1 VILDLNTA
9 MYSLQLY
16 GGVGEQFEVQ
26 YDAQPPVR
34 FQVVGLLNTC
44 ILQGSLLIH
53 ESDFLNEFP
62 AVAGYQMFL
71 IRTAKDRQQQVA
83 AVLEDRLS
91 DFGFDV
97 TSAARRLDSLLAVQ
111 NTYLSTFQ
119 TLGALGLL
127 LGTFGLATVQIRNVV
142 ERRSELALM
151 RAAGFRRGRLAVM
164 VLQEN
169 IALLVG
175 GLLSGLIA
183 AMVAIVPYVILGG
196 ASVPLRDLTVTL
208 AVILLTGILSSLTSV
223 RTTLRAPL
231 LAALRGD

>member
-1 VILDLNTA
+1 

-16 GGVGEQFEVQ
+16 RGIGEEFDVQ
-26 YDAQPPVR
+26 YDARPPIR
-34 FQVVGLLNTC
+34 FRVVGLLTTC
-44 ILQGSLLIH
+44 IMQGSLLIH
-53 ESDFLNEFP
+53 ERDFLQEFP
-62 AVAGYQMFL
+62 DAAGYRMFL
-71 IRTAKDRQQQVA
+71 IRAAGNREDDVA
-83 AVLEDRLS
+83 SVLEDRLS
-91 DFGFDV
+91 DSGFDV

-151 RAAGFRRGRLAVM
+151 RAAGFRRARLARM

-169 IALLVG
+169 IALLSA
-175 GLLSGLIA
+175 GLLSGFLA
-183 AMVAIVPYVILGG
+183 ATVAVVPYVFLGG
-196 ASVPLRDLTVTL
+196 ASVPLRDLTITLGVIL
-208 AVILLTGILSSLTSV
+208 AVGVLSSLTSV

-231 LAALRGD
+231 LPALRGE